1 MQNTSTYIK
10 ILKEIC
16 AEEGFIFNSYSDNWL
31 IRIDNGEKHMLIH
44 GYKFPNN
51 SASVSELCCD
61 KSSLSEYLTHAGIP
75 CIPHTY
81 LDSSYNFK
89 DCLEMGKTLLDWYG
103 SLVVKPNDGT
113 GGRNVWKVDD
123 LVSLE
128 HRIKNALSESG
139 NVCLSPFVDI
149 QAEYRTIIFRDSSF
163 FTFEKIRPSVIA
175 DGETSYF
182 EYLRQVGI
190 KNRQDIADY
199 IPKKGETVLLN
210 WRHNLQGGAK
220 PRLTVADKELQEI
233 NQKLYSALGVVFA
246 SVDVVKVD
254 GKYYVLEVNSGV
266 MTEHFASEN
275 AEYYSLAKNAYR
287 TAIIDYFDKL
297 D

>member
-16 AEEGFIFNSYSDNWL
+16 VEEGFTFNSYSDNWL
-31 IRIDNGEKHMLIH
+31 IRIDNGDKHMLIH

-61 KSSLSEYLTHAGIP
+61 KSSLSEYLALSGIP

-81 LDSSYNFK
+81 FDVNFDTEK
-89 DCLEMGKTLLDWYG
+89 SLALGRTLLEKYG
-103 SLVVKPNDGT
+103 SLVIKPNDGT
-113 GGRNVWKVDD
+113 GGRNVWRVDT
-123 LVSLE
+123 VEELE
-128 HRIKNALSESG
+128 YRMKKALTEKG

-149 QAEYRTIIFRDSSF
+149 QAEYRTIIYKDRPF

-175 DGETSYF
+175 DGKTSYF
-182 EYLRQVGI
+182 DYLRKVGL

-210 WRHNLQGGAK
+210 WRHNLQGRAK
-220 PRLTVADKELQEI
+220 PRLVSAPDELTAI
-233 NQKLYSALGVVFA
+233 SSRLYSILGVVFA
-246 SVDVVKVD
+246 SVDVVKVNE
-254 GKYYVLEVNSGV
+254 KYYVLEINSGV

-275 AEYYSLAKNAYR
+275 AEYYALAKNVYR
-287 TAIIDYFDKL
+287 TAIKDYFANPE
-297 D
+297 